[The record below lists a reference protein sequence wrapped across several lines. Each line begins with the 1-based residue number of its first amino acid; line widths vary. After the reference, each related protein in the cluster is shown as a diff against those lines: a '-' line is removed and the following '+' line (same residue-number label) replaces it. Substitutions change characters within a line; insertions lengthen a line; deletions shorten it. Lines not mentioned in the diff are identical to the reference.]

1 MHARAPLPRRLSFS
15 VSYEGTR
22 VALTRV
28 GFAEVD
34 GGGARPWYEKRE
46 DRRVL
51 EEMWHSIALLGNG
64 FYVWSRMGF
73 GMHVHSQVLQSH
85 SFYSC

>member
-1 MHARAPLPRRLSFS
+1 MRLLTHACARTFARMHARLFLPRRLSSS

-46 DRRVL
+46 ETRVL
-51 EEMWHSIALLGNG
+51 EEKWI
-64 FYVWSRMGF
+64 
-73 GMHVHSQVLQSH
+73 
-85 SFYSC
+85 